1 MLCSYRAMWQTG
13 ETGMKLD
20 LTTGAAGGAVARAG
34 FDQTESFSLPS
45 PAGLTLLHFTQVI
58 ELKAVGECP
67 LLREAGKVA
76 RSAGWGVESRS
87 GSLPARSDGRAIRL
101 PSKQR
106 ATPHPALRATFPS
119 RAGEGAWKGAAKG

>member
-1 MLCSYRAMWQTG
+1 MWQTD
-13 ETGMKLD
+13 ETGMRLD

-67 LLREAGKVA
+67 LLR
-76 RSAGWGVESRS
+76 S
-87 GSLPARSDGRAIRL
+87 
-101 PSKQR
+101 
-106 ATPHPALRATFPS
+106 
-119 RAGEGAWKGAAKG
+119 GEGGAERWMGCGKQV